1 MSQVVVTGLGAI
13 TALGNSVEE
22 FQKGLMQGTD
32 GIAPISQFQ
41 SEKVRTR
48 IAAEVKDFNPENHF
62 DKPQLDYLDR
72 FAQFALVASRE
83 AVADAGLRFTKKL
96 AQRTAVVHGTGIG
109 GQNTQEASYHSIYA
123 CSAKRVHPFTIPKI
137 MPNAG
142 CSHIS
147 IEFGITGPSFTT
159 ATACS
164 SAGHA
169 IGLAYM
175 MLRQGMV
182 DVALSG
188 GGEACI
194 TPGTMMG
201 WDSLRVTSNDTC
213 RPFSKNRSG
222 TVIGEGA
229 ATLVLETLEHALS
242 RGAKIYAEIIGF
254 GMSADA
260 YNIVQPLQAGA
271 ERALRM
277 CMEDAGLMCSD
288 IQYINAHGTA
298 TRQNDITETRAIRAV
313 FGEEAPRLS
322 VSSTKSMHGHT
333 LGAAAALESLAVITA
348 LQRQKVPATMNFT
361 AVDPECDLDYVP
373 NEARALSIENAL
385 CNSFAFG
392 GLNTVLGFRRYQR

>member
-1 MSQVVVTGLGAI
+1 MTTNLSIYGG
-13 TALGNSVEE
+13 
-22 FQKGLMQGTD
+22 FQGTETSR
-32 GIAPISQFQ
+32 GERSLTNEVILTGFHTGPEHLRSIASLVVPYSNMLG
-41 SEKVRTR
+41 
-48 IAAEVKDFNPENHF
+48 AEVKNFNPENHF

-72 FAQFALVASRE
+72 FAQFALVATRE
-83 AVADAGLRFTKKL
+83 AVADAELRFTKKL

-159 ATACS
+159 STACS

-229 ATLVLETLEHALS
+229 ATLILETLEHALS
-242 RGAKIYAEIIGF
+242 RDAKIYAEIIGF

-260 YNIVQPLQAGA
+260 YNIVQPLN
-271 ERALRM
+271 
-277 CMEDAGLMCSD
+277 CSIGLPTCF
-288 IQYINAHGTA
+288 I
-298 TRQNDITETRAIRAV
+298 
-313 FGEEAPRLS
+313 
-322 VSSTKSMHGHT
+322 
-333 LGAAAALESLAVITA
+333 
-348 LQRQKVPATMNFT
+348 
-361 AVDPECDLDYVP
+361 
-373 NEARALSIENAL
+373 
-385 CNSFAFG
+385 
-392 GLNTVLGFRRYQR
+392 

>member
-1 MSQVVVTGLGAI
+1 MVQVVVTGLGAI
-13 TALGNSVEE
+13 TALGNNVEE
-22 FQKGLMQGTD
+22 FQKGLMQGAN
-32 GIAPISQFQ
+32 GIGPISQFQ
-41 SEKVRTR
+41 SERVRTR

-194 TPGTMMG
+194 TPEGLIFGHLNVNSIRNKFEALKLFIEDQLDIIAISETKLD
-201 WDSLRVTSNDTC
+201 DSFPVKQFCIHGYNTPFRVDKSDN
-213 RPFSKNRSG
+213 SG
-222 TVIGEGA
+222 G
-229 ATLVLETLEHALS
+229 
-242 RGAKIYAEIIGF
+242 
-254 GMSADA
+254 
-260 YNIVQPLQAGA
+260 
-271 ERALRM
+271 
-277 CMEDAGLMCSD
+277 
-288 IQYINAHGTA
+288 YI
-298 TRQNDITETRAIRAV
+298 
-313 FGEEAPRLS
+313 
-322 VSSTKSMHGHT
+322 
-333 LGAAAALESLAVITA
+333 SLC
-348 LQRQKVPATMNFT
+348 QK
-361 AVDPECDLDYVP
+361 
-373 NEARALSIENAL
+373 
-385 CNSFAFG
+385 
-392 GLNTVLGFRRYQR
+392 